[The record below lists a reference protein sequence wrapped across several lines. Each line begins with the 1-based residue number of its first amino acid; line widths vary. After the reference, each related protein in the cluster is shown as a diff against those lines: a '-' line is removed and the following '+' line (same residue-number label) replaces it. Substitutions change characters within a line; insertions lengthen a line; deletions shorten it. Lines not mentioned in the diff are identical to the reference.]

1 MNSLTIFL
9 KQLRLKNNNERLSDM
24 AKRLGISA
32 SYLSSIETNKRKL
45 NNKLFEKIKKEY
57 NLTSSEVN
65 ELDILRNLAAKELSV
80 SLQDMDDER
89 KETLVKFLS
98 NVDELSTEDFKK
110 INLLF
115 KKSDEEGDK

>member
-45 NNKLFEKIKKEY
+45 NNKLFEKIKNEY
-57 NLTSSEVN
+57 NLTSREVN